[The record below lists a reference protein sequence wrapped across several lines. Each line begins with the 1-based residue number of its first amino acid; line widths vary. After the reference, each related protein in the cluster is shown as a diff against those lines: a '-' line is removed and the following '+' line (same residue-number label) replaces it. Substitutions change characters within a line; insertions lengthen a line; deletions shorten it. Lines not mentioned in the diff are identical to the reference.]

1 MGCLRLLLAI
11 FVVVSHL
18 GIPVLGYNP
27 GVVAVISF
35 FLLSGY
41 VMTILIQRHYAS
53 VDRIKDFYLDR
64 AARLFP
70 QFLVY
75 MIATLALI
83 SLTTAKSPF
92 LGGCTSYK
100 VGLNFLM
107 LPLDF
112 FKFLHLGNCL
122 LIPQAWSLGL
132 ELSFY
137 LVAPILILFYGAARW
152 AAVASVG
159 IFLLAYFGLI
169 DTDTYGYRLLPGTL
183 FVFLVG
189 CAFAQPKS
197 LGRYYPWAIWIFSAA
212 LLGIAYLDRMFL
224 ALTYNKEVLAGLII
238 GIPTLAIIRIIPF
251 SGVDEFLGNL
261 SYGVFLNHFLCSWFM
276 QSVLGIEIH
285 RIIPMLLLFTISMAL
300 SLATCYAVELPALRW
315 RRKLRNRPNSTLVVA
330 V

>member
-1 MGCLRLLLAI
+1 MGCLRLLLAMI
-11 FVVVSHL
+11 VVVSHL

-27 GVVAVISF
+27 GVVAVITF

-83 SLTTAKSPF
+83 SLTAANSSY

-100 VGLNFLM
+100 VGLNFLI

-112 FKFLHLGNCL
+112 YKFLDLGNCS
-122 LIPQAWSLGL
+122 LIPPAWSLGL

-137 LVAPILILFYGAARW
+137 LVAPILILFYGAARL

-189 CAFAQPKS
+189 SAFAQPKS
-197 LGRYYPWAIWIFSAA
+197 LGRYYPWAILIFSAA
-212 LLGIAYLDRMFL
+212 LLEIAYLDRTFL
-224 ALTYNKEVLAGLII
+224 VLSYNKEVLAGLII

-261 SYGVFLNHFLCSWFM
+261 SYGVFLNHYLCIWFM
-276 QSVLGIEIH
+276 QSVMCIEIN
-285 RIIPMLLLFTISMAL
+285 RIRHWLLLFMISISL
-300 SLATCYAVELPALRW
+300 SLANCYGVELPALRW
-315 RRKLRNRPNSTLVVA
+315 RRNLRNRPTPHSL
-330 V
+330 